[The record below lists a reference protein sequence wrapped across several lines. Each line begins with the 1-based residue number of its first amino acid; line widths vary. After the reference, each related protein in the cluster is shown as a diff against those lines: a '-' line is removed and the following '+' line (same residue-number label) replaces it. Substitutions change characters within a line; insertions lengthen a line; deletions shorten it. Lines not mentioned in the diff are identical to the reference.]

1 MLCLALLLTLTCG
14 AQEGPALIQ
23 QPLSQT
29 SGQRAEGPFQ
39 NMDNRG
45 PEMRQR
51 QLRALNADR
60 QKSMVADTNKLLK
73 LVTELNAEINSSH
86 ADTLTA
92 NQIYR
97 LNEIEK
103 LAHNV
108 KEKMGTSVQPMQMI
122 TQPPSPPPFR

>member
-1 MLCLALLLTLTCG
+1 
-14 AQEGPALIQ
+14 
-23 QPLSQT
+23 
-29 SGQRAEGPFQ
+29 
-39 NMDNRG
+39 
-45 PEMRQR
+45 MRQR